1 MRTAKEIVPSSAFSD
16 SKPHYPLLDAMRGV
30 AALVVIW
37 YHIFE
42 GFATSAMDQGVNH
55 GYLAVDFFF
64 ILSGF
69 VLGYAYDDRWSKMS
83 LGQFFKR
90 RLIRLHPL
98 VVLGVVFGVI
108 SFCLQGSV
116 QWDGTKIGW
125 AMIALAMVLSTLMIP
140 AAPKACYEI
149 RGNGELFPLN
159 GPSWSLFFEY
169 IANILYALWLR
180 RLSTK
185 ALSAV
190 VVVSGIGLAT
200 CALGNLSGA
209 GNIGVGWSMGHTT
222 WDIVGAGLFGGLMRV
237 SFSFSMGLLL
247 SRQFKPIDIKGAFWI
262 CSAVIIALLTVPYI
276 GDGSQPWQNGI
287 YDLFCTMLIFPVIV
301 WIAASGKAEGKRE
314 NQLCKFLGDISY
326 PLYITHYPVMYYFY
340 AWVWNN
346 GYSFDQVKYVAVA
359 IFFGVVALAWVVL
372 KLYDE
377 PVRKWLVEKFT
388 KKKA

>member
-1 MRTAKEIVPSSAFSD
+1 MRTAKEIVSSSAFSD

-125 AMIALAMVLSTLMIP
+125 AMIALAMVLSIFMIP

-149 RGNGELFPLN
+149 RGNGE
-159 GPSWSLFFEY
+159 
-169 IANILYALWLR
+169 
-180 RLSTK
+180 
-185 ALSAV
+185 
-190 VVVSGIGLAT
+190 
-200 CALGNLSGA
+200 
-209 GNIGVGWSMGHTT
+209 
-222 WDIVGAGLFGGLMRV
+222 
-237 SFSFSMGLLL
+237 
-247 SRQFKPIDIKGAFWI
+247 
-262 CSAVIIALLTVPYI
+262 
-276 GDGSQPWQNGI
+276 
-287 YDLFCTMLIFPVIV
+287 
-301 WIAASGKAEGKRE
+301 
-314 NQLCKFLGDISY
+314 
-326 PLYITHYPVMYYFY
+326 
-340 AWVWNN
+340 
-346 GYSFDQVKYVAVA
+346 
-359 IFFGVVALAWVVL
+359 
-372 KLYDE
+372 
-377 PVRKWLVEKFT
+377 
-388 KKKA
+388 